1 LENFNPV
8 LFSQIQINIYS
19 LLAKE
24 CQGILMG
31 IAKKYITQHK
41 KNQSYAI
48 MRQNYFFMRWRYF
61 SELKATSFSQ
71 RILPSMSQNSIEK
84 SRVNLC

>member
-24 CQGILMG
+24 CQGILME
-31 IAKKYITQHK
+31 ITKKYITQHK

-48 MRQNYFFMRWRYF
+48 MRQNYFFMRW
-61 SELKATSFSQ
+61 
-71 RILPSMSQNSIEK
+71 
-84 SRVNLC
+84 